1 MSLARPHE
9 EAQLPPGGVAR
20 SAKGAPNP
28 ASSAAIAD
36 FWRELHE
43 APWGHDFF
51 HTLRRLE
58 NLHADRPRL
67 GTARRPQDEALRLG
81 QSPELSFAPAALH
94 SAAGPTANSAGRID
108 VRFFGLFGPN
118 GPLPLHLTEYAR
130 ERLLHAGD
138 AGFTRFADLFHHRLL
153 LLFYRAWAQAQPT
166 VSLDRGTDDRISAF
180 IGSLVG
186 IGTQALR
193 NRDSADDHARLH
205 FAGIL
210 SSPVRSAEGLAKMLS
225 GVLQRPVQ
233 VEQFVGSWLPLPESE
248 RTRVGRNALGE
259 RQHSG
264 NCVGGGAVLGGAV
277 WDRQHGFR
285 IHVGPL
291 DAKAFAA
298 LLPDG
303 DNLPRIVP
311 LVLHYVGEE
320 LHWDLRLV
328 LDRDQV
334 PATRPG
340 IAGRLGWTS
349 WLGQRGERPQDA
361 HLVLTPG
368 PAMQRLLKTRR
379 PNGSAHP
386 N

>member
-1 MSLARPHE
+1 MSAARPPE
-9 EAQLPPGGVAR
+9 GAQLPLGGAAR
-20 SAKGAPNP
+20 SATGAAMPTSP
-28 ASSAAIAD
+28 AAIAT
-36 FWRELHE
+36 FWRELRE
-43 APWGHDFF
+43 APWQHDFF
-51 HTLRRLE
+51 HALRRLE
-58 NLHADRPRL
+58 NLYPDRPRL
-67 GTARRPQDEALRLG
+67 GQARRPQDEALRLG

-94 SAAGPTANSAGRID
+94 AATEPTGSSAGRID

-130 ERLLHAGD
+130 ERLLHAND
-138 AGFTRFADLFHHRLL
+138 AAFTRFADLFHHRLL

-166 VSLDRGTDDRISAF
+166 TNLDRQGDDRFSAF
-180 IGSLVG
+180 VGSLVG
-186 IGTQALR
+186 IGTPALR

-205 FAGIL
+205 FAGVL

-233 VEQFVGSWLPLPESE
+233 VEQFVGTWMPLPETE
-248 RTRVGRNALGE
+248 RTRIGRNALGE
-259 RQHSG
+259 RQHPG
-264 NCVGGGAVLGGAV
+264 NCVGGGAVLGRAV
-277 WDRQHGFR
+277 WDRQHNFR

-291 DAKAFAA
+291 DAQAFAA

-311 LVLHYVGEE
+311 LVKHYVGDE

-328 LDRDQV
+328 LKRDQV
-334 PATRPG
+334 RPARPG
-340 IAGRLGWTS
+340 VYGRLGWTS
-349 WLGQRGERPQDA
+349 WLGQAERPQDA

-368 PAMQRLLKTRR
+368 PAIQRLLKNRR
-379 PNGSAHP
+379 PQGSAHQ

>member
-1 MSLARPHE
+1 MSVARPPA
-9 EAQLPPGGVAR
+9 EAQLPSGGP
-20 SAKGAPNP
+20 APKP
-28 ASSAAIAD
+28 PSSTAIAD
-36 FWRELHE
+36 FWRQVHE
-43 APWGHDFF
+43 KPWDHDFF
-51 HTLRRLE
+51 HALRRLE

-94 SAAGPTANSAGRID
+94 AASGPTAHSAGRID

-166 VSLDRGTDDRISAF
+166 VSLDRQDDDRISDF
-180 IGSLVG
+180 VGSLVG
-186 IGTQALR
+186 IGSPALR
-193 NRDSADDHARLH
+193 DRDSADDHARLH

-210 SSPVRSAEGLAKMLS
+210 SSPVRSAEGLARMLS
-225 GVLQRPVQ
+225 GVLSRPVQ
-233 VEQFVGSWLPLPESE
+233 VEQFVGTWMPLPESE
-248 RTRVGRNALGE
+248 RTRIGRNALGE

-291 DAKAFAA
+291 DARAFAA

-303 DNLPRIVP
+303 DNLPRIIP
-311 LVLHYVGEE
+311 LIQHYVGEE

-334 PATRPG
+334 PPARPG

-349 WLGQRGERPQDA
+349 WLGQRERAEDA
-361 HLVLTPG
+361 HIVLTPG
-368 PAMQRLLKTRR
+368 PAIQRLLKTRR
-379 PNGSAHP
+379 PRGAGHP